1 MILSF
6 FSLFWDTETSTLE
19 PLTTD
24 IILQLMWI
32 SIGLVIFGYIL
43 NWILGLKP
51 AVMKKIKN
59 DARNL
64 QERLRQA
71 KILGDEMLMLQLQ
84 QETMSLMKTMLKKQ
98 LAPMAI
104 RCVIFLGIFAL
115 LSFQFGMYEYWFWV
129 YFAFSLSFSLLAF
142 GIRKLF
148 LKITGKETKKDQFRD
163 LMGSLGG
170 IQQGM
175 GPFHVSSQIKDT
187 SLETSDSQKLSSLET
202 EEQEPDENE
211 NSESWKDRIKD

>member
-1 MILSF
+1 MA
-6 FSLFWDTETSTLE
+6 LE
-19 PLTTD
+19 PLTTEV
-24 IILQLMWI
+24 IIQLMWI
-32 SIGLVIFGYIL
+32 TIGLVIFGNIL

-51 AVMKKIKN
+51 EVMKKIRN

-71 KILGDEMLMLQLQ
+71 QILGDELLMFQLQ
-84 QETMSLMKTMLKKQ
+84 QETMDLMKQMLKKQ

-104 RCVIFLGIFAL
+104 RCVIFLGIFFL

-129 YFAFSLSFSLLAF
+129 YFAFSLGFSLLAF

-148 LKITGKETKKDQFRD
+148 LKVTGKETKKDNFRD

-170 IQQGM
+170 TQQGM
-175 GPFHVSSQIKDT
+175 GPFHISSQMGDR
-187 SLETSDSQKLSSLET
+187 SLETSDLQKQNSLET
-202 EEQEPDENE
+202 NVQEPAESE
-211 NSESWKDRIKD
+211 NSGSWKDKIKDE

>member
-1 MILSF
+1 MA
-6 FSLFWDTETSTLE
+6 LE

-51 AVMKKIKN
+51 EVMKKIRN

-71 KILGDEMLMLQLQ
+71 QILGDETLMLQLQ
-84 QETMSLMKTMLKKQ
+84 QETMLLMKNMLKKQ

-129 YFAFSLSFSLLAF
+129 YFAFSLGFSLLAF

-148 LKITGKETKKDQFRD
+148 LKVTGKETKKDQFRD

-170 IQQGM
+170 TQHGRDS
-175 GPFHVSSQIKDT
+175 FHVSSQT
-187 SLETSDSQKLSSLET
+187 QNNFLETSDSQKLSSLET
-202 EEQEPDENE
+202 ESQESKESA
-211 NSESWKDRIKD
+211 NSESWKDKIKD

>member
-1 MILSF
+1 MA
-6 FSLFWDTETSTLE
+6 LE

-51 AVMKKIKN
+51 EVMKKIRN

-71 KILGDEMLMLQLQ
+71 QILGDETLMLQLQ
-84 QETMSLMKTMLKKQ
+84 QETMLLMKNMLKKQ

-129 YFAFSLSFSLLAF
+129 YFAFSLGFSLLAF

-148 LKITGKETKKDQFRD
+148 LKITGKESKKEQFRD

-170 IQQGM
+170 TQQGM
-175 GPFHVSSQIKDT
+175 DSFHVSSQIRDT
-187 SLETSDSQKLSSLET
+187 SLETSESQKLSSLET
-202 EEQEPDENE
+202 KDQEPDENKDL
-211 NSESWKDRIKD
+211 ESWKDRIKD

>member
-1 MILSF
+1 MA
-6 FSLFWDTETSTLE
+6 LE
-19 PLTTD
+19 LTTD

-51 AVMKKIKN
+51 QVMKEIRDN
-59 DARNL
+59 ARNL

-71 KILGDEMLMLQLQ
+71 QVLGDELLMFQLQ
-84 QETMSLMKTMLKKQ
+84 QETMDLMKQMLKKQ

-115 LSFQFGMYEYWFWV
+115 LSFHFGNYEFWFWV
-129 YFAFSLSFSLLAF
+129 YFAFSLGFSLLAF

-148 LKITGKETKKDQFRD
+148 LKITGKESKREKFTKEFMGSFTKDQQR
-163 LMGSLGG
+163 
-170 IQQGM
+170 I
-175 GPFHVSSQIKDT
+175 GPFHLPSQIRDT
-187 SLETSDSQKLSSLET
+187 SINLSDSQTQTSGGT
-202 EEQEPDENE
+202 EDQESGKSENSVD
-211 NSESWKDRIKD
+211 SESWKDRIND

>member
-1 MILSF
+1 MA
-6 FSLFWDTETSTLE
+6 LE
-19 PLTTD
+19 PLSTE

-51 AVMKKIKN
+51 DVMKKIRN
-59 DARNL
+59 DARSL

-71 KILGDEMLMLQLQ
+71 QILGDELLMFQLQ
-84 QETMSLMKTMLKKQ
+84 QEMMVLMKTMLKKQ

-104 RCVIFLGIFAL
+104 RCAIFLGIFAL
-115 LSFQFGMYEYWFWV
+115 LSFQFGMYENWVWV
-129 YFAFSLSFSLLAF
+129 YFGFSLGFSLLAF

-148 LKITGKETKKDQFRD
+148 LKVTGKESKKDKFRD

-170 IQQGM
+170 TQQGM
-175 GPFHVSSQIKDT
+175 GPFHVSSQT
-187 SLETSDSQKLSSLET
+187 QNSLLGISDSQKLSSLEP
-202 EEQEPDENE
+202 EGHEVNEND
-211 NSESWKDRIKD
+211 NSESWKDKIKD

>member
-1 MILSF
+1 MA
-6 FSLFWDTETSTLE
+6 LE
-19 PLTTD
+19 PLTTE
-24 IILQLMWI
+24 IIFQLMWI

-51 AVMKKIKN
+51 EIMKKIRD

-71 KILGDEMLMLQLQ
+71 QILGDETLMLQLQ

-115 LSFQFGMYEYWFWV
+115 LSFYFGMYEYWFWV
-129 YFAFSLSFSLLAF
+129 YFGFSLGFSLLAF

-148 LKITGKETKKDQFRD
+148 LRVTGKASKKDQFRD

-170 IQQGM
+170 TQQGM
-175 GPFHVSSQIKDT
+175 GPFHVSSQIENT
-187 SLETSDSQKLSSLET
+187 SLESSDSQKLTSLET
-202 EEQEPDENE
+202 EIEEPDEKLNTG
-211 NSESWKDRIKD
+211 SWKDKIKD

>member
-1 MILSF
+1 MA
-6 FSLFWDTETSTLE
+6 LE
-19 PLTTD
+19 PLTTE
-24 IILQLMWI
+24 IIFQLMWI

-51 AVMKKIKN
+51 EVMKKIR
-59 DARNL
+59 DDGRNL

-71 KILGDEMLMLQLQ
+71 QILGDQTLMLQLQ
-84 QETMSLMKTMLKKQ
+84 QETMQLMKTMLKKQ

-129 YFAFSLSFSLLAF
+129 YFGFSLGFSLLAF

-148 LKITGKETKKDQFRD
+148 LKLTGKESKKDQFRD

-170 IQQGM
+170 TQQGM
-175 GPFHVSSQIKDT
+175 GSFHISSPIQDT
-187 SLETSDSQKLSSLET
+187 TLENSDSKTLPSLET
-202 EEQEPDENE
+202 EGQEPDENE
-211 NSESWKDRIKD
+211 QTGSWKDKIKDE

>member
-1 MILSF
+1 MA
-6 FSLFWDTETSTLE
+6 LE

-24 IILQLMWI
+24 IIFQLMWI
-32 SIGLVIFGYIL
+32 SIGLVLFGYIL

-51 AVMKKIKN
+51 DVMKKIRD

-64 QERLRQA
+64 QQRLRQA
-71 KILGDEMLMLQLQ
+71 QILGDQTLMLQLQ
-84 QETMSLMKTMLKKQ
+84 QETMQLMKTMLKKQ

-129 YFAFSLSFSLLAF
+129 YFGFSLGFSLLAF
-142 GIRKLF
+142 GIRKLV
-148 LKITGKETKKDQFRD
+148 LKLTGKESKKDQFRD

-170 IQQGM
+170 TQQGM
-175 GPFHVSSQIKDT
+175 GPFHVSSPIQDT
-187 SLETSDSQKLSSLET
+187 TLENSDSQTLPLVDMEA
-202 EEQEPDENE
+202 QEPDENE
-211 NSESWKDRIKD
+211 QTESWKDKIKDE